1 MATAL
6 TSVNLIATHIFECFD
21 NISAGISGNLVEIVD
36 NTRTMIENYTGNSI
50 NGSDISSTYQHPILN
65 YAKADVIDL
74 VNTQAGGDSVSL
86 GELSISS
93 NSEPMSA
100 EQYRKLAENS
110 LKYIGRHIQ
119 SVQVLA

>member
-1 MATAL
+1 MANEL
-6 TSVNLIATHIFECFD
+6 NSVILIATHINECFD
-21 NISAGISGNLVEIVD
+21 NISAGVSGNMIEIVD
-36 NTRTMIENYTGNSI
+36 NTRTMVENYTGNSI
-50 NGSDISSTYQHPILN
+50 NGSNIPSTYQHPILN